1 MTSSTET
8 NFDKLSNDDLMRL
21 YLEGI
26 QVYEDQIEIMDYVR
40 KKSIE
45 VRKKRKIIIDQK
57 PNIPIL
63 PRETAQGKRKATS
76 RSKIINRIA
85 TR

>member
-45 VRKKRKIIIDQK
+45 VRNDLVDLENELHKR
-57 PNIPIL
+57 
-63 PRETAQGKRKATS
+63 
-76 RSKIINRIA
+76 RIQIKEQDSEQDLEQEKEEEK
-85 TR
+85 

>member
-45 VRKKRKIIIDQK
+45 VRNDLVDLENELHKR
-57 PNIPIL
+57 
-63 PRETAQGKRKATS
+63 
-76 RSKIINRIA
+76 RIHIKEQDSEQDLEQEKEEEK
-85 TR
+85 

>member
-45 VRKKRKIIIDQK
+45 VRNDLVDLENELHKR
-57 PNIPIL
+57 
-63 PRETAQGKRKATS
+63 
-76 RSKIINRIA
+76 RIQIKEQDSEQDLEQE
-85 TR
+85 

>member
-45 VRKKRKIIIDQK
+45 VRIDLVDLENELHKR
-57 PNIPIL
+57 
-63 PRETAQGKRKATS
+63 
-76 RSKIINRIA
+76 RIQIKEQDSEQDLEQEKEEEK
-85 TR
+85 